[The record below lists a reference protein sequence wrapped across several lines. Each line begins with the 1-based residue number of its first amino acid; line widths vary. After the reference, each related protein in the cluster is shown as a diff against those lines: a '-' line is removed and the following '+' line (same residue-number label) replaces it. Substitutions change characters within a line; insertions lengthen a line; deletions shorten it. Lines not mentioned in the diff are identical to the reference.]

1 MRKCCSSTFGI
12 NPANWENNQGSKNVS
27 LGCQG
32 PLFSLWC
39 PSSAPQEVLPSGE
52 EALTFQ
58 PRLTRPEHPTGLMR
72 HSCLSVF
79 FVDQLFSCI
88 SLLGKI
94 EGSTFLSTVPKITL
108 SLCPGGVGE
117 MGTEAKGTPFLSSHH
132 DTATRTWGL
141 GCFSQSKPRLL
152 WGNAGA
158 LKS

>member
-88 SLLGKI
+88 SLLGNI
-94 EGSTFLSTVPKITL
+94 EGSTFLSTVPKL
-108 SLCPGGVGE
+108 LCPCALVGWVRWEQRQREHLSFPPIMTQPQGPGGWGAS
-117 MGTEAKGTPFLSSHH
+117 AKANP
-132 DTATRTWGL
+132 
-141 GCFSQSKPRLL
+141 GCSGVTQEP
-152 WGNAGA
+152 
-158 LKS
+158 